1 MKLLNNVQ
9 LVRYLTFQLELP
21 YNYEQI
27 KFQPNDT
34 VSSDLLNLKLNHLY
48 ENFVYLYNASLIS
61 SNVIP
66 VSSTAVASVTAGY
79 NKFKWYRNV
88 NTSEFVSISS
98 DFGLTG
104 LDNTNLLYLIKN
116 VDTGTYSTFMGTST
130 AIAAF
135 NFDEDA
141 SYLTLSQA
149 INEVE
154 PGFGVYYQSITAFE
168 TIDYDLF
175 VLDNKLNKLV
185 KYDASGY
192 FTNDIITQ
200 NSLRY
205 INSIGNFGSPNSK
218 LEFNSPTGITTYSKS
233 LYVLDSGNKCVKK
246 YDTDLN
252 WLATYRLS
260 VDLKDLNPLDIAADS
275 SGNIFILTN
284 KNFIK
289 YDNTFQNKE
298 IFDTLITYP
307 GEYFNKIVFSK
318 FNKDI
323 FYLVSDRNIY
333 KKIASTPSDTIG
345 KYLLYLYN
353 YNLPNDKITG
363 FASTSNDVGDR
374 NLIFSFFNNTGKL
387 GNFFD
392 NLNLYDV
399 LRIRDFDVYSF
410 DQIKFNK
417 EEYLQNWVFNK
428 AISKLLINHMRFRD
442 QIAGKFIGS
451 QDNKGNIIFEGT
463 RYLLPDELD
472 SIFFSQ
478 DLAFYIGVNEITSS
492 SVFNRITKKI
502 YDIQI
507 ALKNVLNAE
516 VTNNPG
522 LNTPVHIS

>member
-1 MKLLNNVQ
+1 MKLSNNIE
-9 LVRYLTFQLELP
+9 LVRYLSFQLELP

-34 VSSDLLNLKLNHLY
+34 VSSDLLNLKLSHLY
-48 ENFVYLYNASLIS
+48 DNFVYLYNASLIS

-66 VSSTAVASVTAGY
+66 VSCTAVASVTAGST
-79 NKFKWYRNV
+79 KFKWYRNV

-98 DFGLTG
+98 DPGLIG
-104 LDNTNLLYLIKN
+104 LDNTNLLYIVKN
-116 VDTGTYSTFMGTST
+116 LDTEAYTTFMGTST

-135 NFDEDA
+135 SFDETA
-141 SYLTLSQA
+141 SYLTLNQA

-168 TIDYDLF
+168 TIDFDLF

-192 FTNDIITQ
+192 FSNDIITQ

-205 INSIGNFGSPNSK
+205 LNSIGNFGSSNSK
-218 LEFNSPTGITTYSKS
+218 LEFNSPTGITSFNKK

-246 YDTDLN
+246 YDSDLN
-252 WLATYRLS
+252 WVATYRLS
-260 VDLKDLNPLDIAADS
+260 VDLLDLNPIDIASDS
-275 SGNIFILTN
+275 KGNIFILTN

-289 YDNTFQNKE
+289 YSNDFQSKE
-298 IFDTLITYP
+298 IFDTLNTYP
-307 GEYFNKIVFSK
+307 GEYFNKIIFSK
-318 FNKDI
+318 YNKDI
-323 FYLVSDRNIY
+323 FYLISDKNVY
-333 KKIASTPSDTIG
+333 KKIASTPSDVIG

-353 YNLPNDKITG
+353 YNITNDKITG
-363 FASTSNDVGDR
+363 FSSTSNGGGDR
-374 NLIFSFFNNTGKL
+374 NVLFSFYNNTGKL

-392 NLNLYDV
+392 SLNLYDV

-428 AISKLLINHMRFRD
+428 TISKMLINHMRFRD

-451 QDNKGNIIFEGT
+451 QDNKGNIVFEGT
-463 RYLLPDELD
+463 RYLLPDELN
-472 SIFFSQ
+472 SIFFGQ
-478 DLAFYIGVNEITSS
+478 DLSFYLGVNEITSS
-492 SVFNRITKKI
+492 SVFNRITKKF
-502 YDIQI
+502 YEIQL
-507 ALKNVLNAE
+507 ALKDVLNAE

-522 LNTPVHIS
+522 LSVPVHIS